1 MDRMNKEFLTRNEKV
16 LQRWRKPEM
25 EVLKINVDGAY
36 NSHLGSGGWGY
47 VTRDDT
53 GLVIESGAG
62 KLVHLMDAFHA
73 EVLALRAG
81 VEAAA
86 RRGMMRVQFE
96 TDSLTLVQG
105 LRSNVYRLAA
115 TGGLCVDILQRCVNS
130 FNVFSFYYCPRNCN
144 RVAHALAALGCNSSQ
159 TTDVSWDGS
168 PPDVEDLVAGDL
180 AEPMV

>member
-1 MDRMNKEFLTRNEKV
+1 MAPQLE
-16 LQRWRKPEM
+16 P
-25 EVLKINVDGAY
+25 
-36 NSHLGSGGWGY
+36 
-47 VTRDDT
+47 
-53 GLVIESGAG
+53 LVIESGAG
-62 KLVHLMDAFHA
+62 KLVLHLMDAFHA

-130 FNVFSFYYCPRNCN
+130 FNVFSFHYCPRNCN

-180 AEPMV
+180 AEPVV